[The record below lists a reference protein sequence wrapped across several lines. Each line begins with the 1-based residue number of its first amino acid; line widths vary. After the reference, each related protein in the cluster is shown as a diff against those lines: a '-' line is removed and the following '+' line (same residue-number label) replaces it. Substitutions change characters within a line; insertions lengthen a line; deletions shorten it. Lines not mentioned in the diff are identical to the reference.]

1 MEGEG
6 RSVSQRVGVG
16 GQGEGRW
23 GASQWDCQLDANNAK
38 KARH

>member
-23 GASQWDCQLDANNAK
+23 AASGTVS
-38 KARH
+38 